1 MGQGLSGGATFGL
14 VANMALVPAIE
25 SLAMRGALFGGSVA
39 AGLAVDVASDV
50 FARKGKVEIERE
62 VVLNASDSIKHVH
75 TFYAT
80 NEAVP
85 IAKLCRQKHEWL
97 VLESHTHRFYTVQK
111 WPATGNVA
119 LHASSTLRGA
129 CDWGLRAADRPTH
142 GGETRQYRDDMDFDV
157 PDDLQVA
164 YVIAWARKEDPRW
177 AFSTENSKHFTMR
190 LRFALHD
197 F

>member
-1 MGQGLSGGATFGL
+1 MGQGFSAGAVVGVAANIACGGLIETTLGRAQVFG
-14 VANMALVPAIE
+14 AAC
-25 SLAMRGALFGGSVA
+25 A
-39 AGLAVDVASDV
+39 AGLAIDITSDV
-50 FARKGKVEIERE
+50 TARKGKLDIERE
-62 VVLNASDSIKHVH
+62 VMLNASDSLKHVYS
-75 TFYAT
+75 FYVT
-80 NEAVP
+80 NDAHPV
-85 IAKLCRQKHEWL
+85 AKLVRQKHEWL

-111 WPATGNVA
+111 WPGTGDVA
-119 LHASSTLRGA
+119 MHSSSTLRGA
-129 CDWGLRAADRPTH
+129 CDWGLRAAHRPTH
-142 GGETRQYRDDMDFDV
+142 GGEIRQYRDDMDFDV